1 MTVTYSTSPYYLL
14 AMLILEGTE
23 ELGNQVFETLT
34 LKEQGNRLLSNFKYA
49 LAAEKYTEAIEL
61 SPTAVLL
68 SNRAQA
74 LIKTESY
81 GLAIQ
86 DANKAIR

>member
-1 MTVTYSTSPYYLL
+1 
-14 AMLILEGTE
+14 MLILEGTE
-23 ELGNQVFETLT
+23 LSGNQAFEAQT
-34 LKEQGNRLLSNFKYA
+34 LKEQGNQLLSNFKYS

-61 SPTAVLL
+61 APTAILL